1 MISLLTEQKARWTND
16 VFTQTPAREQF
27 RKGLDSP
34 VSMAHESRMEHIQS
48 RVLFFAFVLFFPL
61 NISPPL
67 FFSHVPC
74 DDQNLFFGLNAFW
87 NVITWLHSK
96 LSELKKESSSVCETW
111 IPQDHCHLLSQRQF
125 SASFWIISLHCSL
138 CQSLDQRNIFQ
149 SINATWSVNW
159 IQNHI

>member
-1 MISLLTEQKARWTND
+1 MNSLLTEQKARWTND

-48 RVLFFAFVLFFPL
+48 RVVFFAFVLFFPL

-74 DDQNLFFGLNAFW
+74 DDQNLFFGLNAF
-87 NVITWLHSK
+87 
-96 LSELKKESSSVCETW
+96 
-111 IPQDHCHLLSQRQF
+111 
-125 SASFWIISLHCSL
+125 
-138 CQSLDQRNIFQ
+138 
-149 SINATWSVNW
+149 
-159 IQNHI
+159 